1 MIVDW
6 TEDVIFLSGDLTQ
19 DHWKTIRTAVA
30 LVLKRHPAGVII
42 DLSQIERIT
51 PEGTETF
58 LHMLRYIESGEARFI
73 LANAPDHVRQALSK
87 VPGVR
92 SQLPVSSSIEEAR
105 ASLNLL
111 SEVEPK
117 RKELVEPVLVSLSGD
132 HADQDGL
139 TLAAAIARSRNTG
152 IVAVYLIEVPRALAL
167 TAPMPDEEAVARKT
181 LTSVA
186 EQCKHLGVEARC
198 IPKRVRERLQG
209 LESMATEVD
218 AQIIFVVLGSQEVDS
233 EQGAALDSLL
243 QATRREV
250 IVYRGPAGET

>member
-51 PEGTETF
+51 PEGAETF
-58 LHMLRYIESGEARFI
+58 LHMLRYIESGQARFI
-73 LANAPDHVRQALSK
+73 LANAPDHVRQVLSK

-92 SQLPVSSSIEEAR
+92 SQLPVAGSIEEAR

-111 SEVEPK
+111 TEVEPK
-117 RKELVEPVLVSLSGD
+117 RKDLVEPILVSLSGH

-139 TLAAAIARSRNTG
+139 TLAAAIARARNTG

-167 TAPMPDEEAVARKT
+167 TAPMPDEEAVAKKT
-181 LTSVA
+181 LTHVA
-186 EQCKHLGVEARC
+186 EHCKEFGVEARC
-198 IPKRVRERLQG
+198 LPKRVRDRLQG
-209 LESMATEVD
+209 LESVATEVD
-218 AQIIFVVLGSQEVDS
+218 AQLIFVVLGSQEVVG
-233 EQGAALDSLL
+233 EEGAGLHSLL

-250 IVYRGPAGET
+250 IAYRGPVGET

>member
-51 PEGTETF
+51 PEGAETF
-58 LHMLRYIESGEARFI
+58 LHMLRYIQSGEARFI

-92 SQLPVSSSIEEAR
+92 SQLPVSESIAEAR

-111 SEVEPK
+111 SEVETK

-139 TLAAAIARSRNTG
+139 TLAAAIARSRNAG

-167 TAPMPDEEAVARKT
+167 TAPMPDEEAAARQA
-181 LTSVA
+181 LTRVT
-186 EQCKHLGVEARC
+186 EHCKQFGVEARC
-198 IPKRVRERLQG
+198 LPKRVRDRLQG
-209 LESMATEVD
+209 LESVAREVD
-218 AQIIFVVLGSQEVDS
+218 AQLIFVVLSSQEVGSDL
-233 EQGAALDSLL
+233 GAALDSLL
-243 QATRREV
+243 NATRREV
-250 IVYRGPAGET
+250 IAYRGLAGET

>member
-30 LVLKRHPAGVII
+30 LVLKRHPSGVII

-51 PEGTETF
+51 PEGAETF

-92 SQLPVSSSIEEAR
+92 SQLPVSGSIAEAR

-117 RKELVEPVLVSLSGD
+117 RKELQEPVLISLSGD

-139 TLAAAIARSRNTG
+139 TLAAAIARSRSTG

-167 TAPMPDEEAVARKT
+167 TAPMPEEEAAARKA
-181 LTSVA
+181 LTRVA
-186 EQCKHLGVEARC
+186 EQCKQIGVEARC
-198 IPKRVRERLQG
+198 LPERARDRLQG
-209 LESMATEVD
+209 LESIATDLD
-218 AQIIFVVLGSQEVDS
+218 AQLIFVVLGGQKADA
-233 EQGAALDSLL
+233 EQGTALDLL
-243 QATRREV
+243 FHATRREV
-250 IVYRGPAGET
+250 IAYRGPVGET